1 MFRRT
6 DTVLDNSGN
15 EDGGSAAA
23 VAGSVTAIGARRLLL
38 RQWLSDLQALSSVID
53 DAEAD
58 EEEEGTDGIVRP
70 AASDALRTLVFRQPT
85 TWRLARVA
93 ELQQHSNWR
102 ALFDGV
108 WRSAA
113 AVCLLSGV
121 ANGESVRR
129 ARSNCEST
137 LLRVLGEYRPPEGSS
152 NDDVVATER
161 ALRKLVQLKL
171 GLAPEQRAADT
182 VRLEGTPRPGTQLE
196 PADWADVCATL
207 LFVAEYMLGATP
219 AVRALMAPIAWH
231 GIDEQPQQQQP
242 QGRTLPPPP
251 PQQPAAAA
259 VEEQQRQHR
268 IRRRITPAV
277 IARPLPLLPL
287 PQQLPDNDN
296 DNNLAEQVARAL
308 EQHAAE
314 QREAAQRRE
323 QRISDTYA
331 AIDDVRSRLGTV
343 AQLRVAAERLRA
355 SFSTDGEARRRIDER
370 GEAFA
375 RALHDDVRRLA
386 QRALQLQ
393 RSEDNAAAAAAAA
406 EVVRE
411 AVATLGPPQLTVEQV
426 AEQDVRVPPTRAQA
440 VLMGYEIGGSGSGN
454 ADAC

>member
-6 DTVLDNSGN
+6 DTVLDNSEDSGN
-15 EDGGSAAA
+15 AAA
-23 VAGSVTAIGARRLLL
+23 AGSVTAIGARRLLL

-58 EEEEGTDGIVRP
+58 EEGTNGIVRP

-93 ELQQHSNWR
+93 ELQHNWR

-137 LLRVLGEYRPPEGSS
+137 LLRVLGEYRPPEVAAAGV
-152 NDDVVATER
+152 DVVATER

-219 AVRALMAPIAWH
+219 AVRALMAPIAWR
-231 GIDEQPQQQQP
+231 GIDEQPQQ

-251 PQQPAAAA
+251 PQQPAAVAA
-259 VEEQQRQHR
+259 VEEQQQHHR

-277 IARPLPLLPL
+277 IARPLPLLPQ
-287 PQQLPDNDN
+287 PQLPDN
-296 DNNLAEQVARAL
+296 NNLAEQVARAL

-331 AIDDVRSRLGTV
+331 AIDDVRRRLGTV
-343 AQLRVAAERLRA
+343 AQLRIAAERLRA

-406 EVVRE
+406 EVVHE

-426 AEQDVRVPPTRAQA
+426 AAQDVRVLPTRAQA
-440 VLMGYEIGGSGSGN
+440 VLMGYEIGGGSG
-454 ADAC
+454 ADVC